1 MQGTSVIGTV
11 LGLWLLLAGS
21 PVALAGSPQGAAAPL
36 QLPPK
41 LQQALVDEMIAVN
54 DGMTV
59 LPEAI
64 VKADWER
71 IIETGHLIEG
81 SYILNQRLS
90 QAERETLV
98 QSLPTSFKYLDR
110 RLHEH
115 AGKLAQAA
123 ERRDGELVRFYFG
136 RMLDSC
142 AGCHAVYA
150 KHRFPGYERRDTTGD
165 HQH

>member
-1 MQGTSVIGTV
+1 MQGTGVIGPV
-11 LGLWLLLAGS
+11 LGLWLLLAGL
-21 PVALAGSPQGAAAPL
+21 PVALAGPPKAAAPPL

-41 LQQALVDEMIAVN
+41 LQQALVDEMIAINEGVRA
-54 DGMTV
+54 

-64 VKADWER
+64 VKADWELLA
-71 IIETGHLIEG
+71 ETGRRIEQ
-81 SYILNQRLS
+81 SYILKQRLS

-98 QSLPTSFKYLDR
+98 RTLPTSFKYLDR

-115 AGKLAQAA
+115 AGKLARAA
-123 ERRDGELVRFYFG
+123 ERRDGELVRFYFS

-150 KHRFPGYERRDTTGD
+150 KHRFPGYERPGTADL
-165 HQH
+165 QH

>member
-1 MQGTSVIGTV
+1 MQIPDLTGPC
-11 LGLWLLLAGS
+11 LGLSLLLAGAS
-21 PVALAGSPQGAAAPL
+21 VAPPAAAAEPL
-36 QLPPK
+36 LELPPK
-41 LQQALVDEMIAVN
+41 LQQALVDEMIAINEGVRA
-54 DGMTV
+54 

-71 IIETGHLIEG
+71 LAETGRRIEQ
-81 SYILNQRLS
+81 SYILKRRLS
-90 QAERETLV
+90 EDERGTLV
-98 QSLPTSFKYLDR
+98 QSLPDSFKYLDR
-110 RLHEH
+110 RLHQH

-123 ERRDGELVRFYFG
+123 ERRDGELVRFYFS

-150 KHRFPGYERRDTTGD
+150 KHRFPGYARPGSDG

>member
-1 MQGTSVIGTV
+1 
-11 LGLWLLLAGS
+11 
-21 PVALAGSPQGAAAPL
+21 
-36 QLPPK
+36 
-41 LQQALVDEMIAVN
+41 MIAINEGVRA
-54 DGMTV
+54 

-71 IIETGHLIEG
+71 LAETGRRIEQ
-81 SYILNQRLS
+81 SYILKRRLS
-90 QAERETLV
+90 EDERGTLV
-98 QSLPTSFKYLDR
+98 QSLPDSFKYLDR
-110 RLHEH
+110 RLHQH

-123 ERRDGELVRFYFG
+123 ERRDGELVRFYFS

-150 KHRFPGYERRDTTGD
+150 KHRFPGYARPGSDG

>member
-1 MQGTSVIGTV
+1 MQIPDLTGVCLS
-11 LGLWLLLAGS
+11 LLLAGAS
-21 PVALAGSPQGAAAPL
+21 VTLPATAAEPVLE
-36 QLPPK
+36 LPPK
-41 LQQALVDEMIAVN
+41 LQQALVDEMIAINEGVRA
-54 DGMTV
+54 

-71 IIETGHLIEG
+71 LAGTGRRIEQ
-81 SYILNQRLS
+81 SYILKQRLS
-90 QAERETLV
+90 EGERGTLV
-98 QSLPTSFKYLDR
+98 QSLPDSFKYLDR
-110 RLHEH
+110 RLHQH

-123 ERRDGELVRFYFG
+123 ERRDGELVRFYFS

-150 KHRFPGYERRDTTGD
+150 KHRFPGYARPGNSG

>member
-1 MQGTSVIGTV
+1 MQGTSVIGPA
-11 LGLWLLLAGS
+11 LGLWLLLAGL
-21 PVALAGSPQGAAAPL
+21 PAALAGSPQAAAPSL
-36 QLPPK
+36 ELPPK

-54 DGMTV
+54 DGVAT

-71 IIETGHLIEG
+71 IIETGRMIER

-98 QSLPTSFKYLDR
+98 RSLPTSFKYLDR

-115 AGKLAQAA
+115 AGKLARAA
-123 ERRDGELVRFYFG
+123 ERRDGELVRFYFS

-150 KHRFPGYERRDTTGD
+150 KHRFPGYERPGTAD